1 MKRILTAV
9 ITAIEAGAVALAGLV
24 IVAIPTILLWI
35 ITFQLGSE
43 PGEVLSALSAVW
55 LLGHAVPLG
64 FTLDAQSA
72 LSFGLAP
79 EALRFTLSLA
89 PLGIGLI
96 TAGAGA
102 RIGWRLGRRGGAG
115 AVGLPAGLAGFAALT
130 LLPVALAAPLLA
142 APVWGAVLAP
152 TLFFTLPA
160 VAGFLLRAAHD
171 GHEWWHRALREL
183 HRGIAGL
190 GWRRSPEVIAALA
203 DALRL
208 AAATLAVLL
217 ALAALG
223 VGVSIVGGYVQVV
236 TLSQHL
242 QLDPIGATA
251 VFILQIA
258 FLPVAVIW
266 ALAWFSGSG
275 FAIGAGSSVTPFE
288 TLLGPVPA
296 LPIFGAIPPAW
307 GTWGSIA
314 ILLVV
319 LCAIACGVLFAGR
332 RGAVGAL
339 REAGIVLS
347 GAALVGLAV
356 VGLSALA
363 TGSIGPDRLDT
374 TGPNPW
380 QAGAFVAAEVAFG
393 LAIGAFAARHD
404 LTRKLARLG
413 RAGAG
418 ATGTADVL
426 GASAAQQSPLDPAD
440 AADFAPEV
448 TLPYGVARAV
458 QEGALPEIDDAE
470 QVTED
475 YGASA
480 LLPADEL
487 DDAAHSGTPV
497 RAALPPQEDGQWAP
511 ATPGIE
517 AELQR
522 ASEPEPVPAPST
534 ETDPIDEEE
543 ALVRAYAWDD
553 ASFTG
558 EVLPAPADDHSDEA
572 RGRGAMAPWWRQL
585 GERATRR
592 GRKAKASE
600 ADGET
605 ATDLPTVDLGSD
617 PLARPEQLD

>member
-9 ITAIEAGAVALAGLV
+9 ITAIEAGAVALAGLA
-24 IVAIPTILLWI
+24 IVAIPAILLWI
-35 ITFQLGSE
+35 ITFQLASE
-43 PGEVLSALSAVW
+43 PGAVLSALSAVW
-55 LLGHAVPLG
+55 LLGHTVPLG
-64 FTLDAQSA
+64 FTLDAQAA

-115 AVGLPAGLAGFAALT
+115 AVGLPAGLVGFAAVA
-130 LLPVALAAPLLA
+130 LLPVAIAAPLLA
-142 APVWGAVLAP
+142 APAWVAVLVP
-152 TLFFTLPA
+152 SLFFAVPA

-183 HRGIAGL
+183 HRGVAGL
-190 GWRRSPEVIAALA
+190 GLHRSAEGVATLA

-223 VGVSIVGGYVQVV
+223 VGVSLVGGYVQVV

-242 QLDPIGATA
+242 QLDPIGAIA
-251 VFILQIA
+251 VFIVQLA

-296 LPIFGAIPPAW
+296 LPLFGAIPPAW
-307 GTWGSIA
+307 GAWGPIA

-319 LCAIACGVLFAGR
+319 LCALVCGVLFAGR
-332 RGAVGAL
+332 RGRSSAP
-339 REAGIVLS
+339 REAGIVVAA
-347 GAALVGLAV
+347 AALVGLAV

-363 TGSIGPDRLDT
+363 TGSIGPDRLET

-380 QAGAFVAAEVAFG
+380 QAGAFVAAEVAIG
-393 LAIGAFAARHD
+393 LAIGAIAAHHD
-404 LTRKLARLG
+404 LTRRLVRLG
-413 RAGAG
+413 RPGTGAASG
-418 ATGTADVL
+418 L
-426 GASAAQQSPLDPAD
+426 GSSISPQDPLDQLDTSDIAR
-440 AADFAPEV
+440 EV
-448 TLPYGVARAV
+448 PLPYGVARAV
-458 QEGALPEIDDAE
+458 QEGVLPEVGDAE
-470 QVTED
+470 QATED
-475 YGASA
+475 YGTAE
-480 LLPADEL
+480 LLEPAPE
-487 DDAAHSGTPV
+487 SEP
-497 RAALPPQEDGQWAP
+497 AP
-511 ATPGIE
+511 AP
-517 AELQR
+517 EL
-522 ASEPEPVPAPST
+522 APEPAAVVETGPQST
-534 ETDPIDEEE
+534 AAVDPIDEEE

-558 EVLPAPADDHSDEA
+558 EVLPAADAAAGE
-572 RGRGAMAPWWRQL
+572 RGRSTGTPWWRQL

-592 GRKAKASE
+592 GTQAE
-600 ADGET
+600 ETADVGET